1 MEITFEPIEGRST
14 QFYLLLGALAVLALA
29 GVFSTYLMYDQG
41 IYLSGMTNRVPW
53 GLQIVLAVFYIGLSA
68 GSLVISGL
76 YGVFGQL
83 EYKPFAR
90 LAAYLAMLLM
100 IAALLSILTDQG
112 RIDRVFVEPFLH
124 FNPLSMFSI
133 NPSLYIGYIVICVV
147 YLWVLFKEKAS
158 VTKVAAVTVVVWA
171 IGVHSGT
178 GAIFGFVPRELYQ
191 SALLPPSF
199 IAAALSSGTALM
211 ILIIVVLFRLA
222 TRPLDNR
229 LVLGLGRLLAVFI
242 VVVMYFVFVE
252 NAYRFYLMESRE
264 AARYF
269 LFGGF
274 HSVLFWGGLILIGSI
289 LPAAMLF
296 NPRTGSSVPWIM
308 FSSVVTVLGVFCE
321 RYVIVIPGLTH
332 PPDLFPGME
341 ITRSVLE
348 EGSVTYSVSVHE
360 VLQALGVLGV
370 IGLLFVLGLKWF
382 RLLPTEAKM
391 YGQPTVAKSPLT
403 EIPLTSPLPQ
413 SGRRGRG

>member
-1 MEITFEPIEGRST
+1 MGITFKTIEGRSV
-14 QFYLLLGALAVLALA
+14 QFRLLVVVLAALALG
-29 GVFSTYLMYDQG
+29 GVYSTYLMYDQG
-41 IYLSGMTNRVPW
+41 IYLSGMTNRIPW

-76 YGVFGQL
+76 YGVFGKS

-90 LAAYLAMLLM
+90 VAAYIAMLLM

-112 RIDRVFVEPFLH
+112 RIDRVFVEPFSH

-133 NPSLYIGYIVICVV
+133 NPSLYIGYILICIV
-147 YLWVLFKEKAS
+147 YLWAMFTEREKL
-158 VTKVAAVTVVVWA
+158 TKVAAVTVVVWA

-191 SALLPPSF
+191 SPLLPPSF

-211 ILIIVVLFRLA
+211 ILVLVTLFRLTQRA
-222 TRPLDNR
+222 LDSR
-229 LVLGLGRLLAVFI
+229 LVVWLGQLLAVFI
-242 VVVMYFVFVE
+242 VVVMYFVFIE
-252 NAYRFYLMESRE
+252 NAYRFYLPESRE

-269 LFGGF
+269 LFRGV
-274 HSVLFWGGLILIGSI
+274 HSALFWGGLVLLGSI
-289 LPAAMLF
+289 VPAMILF
-296 NPRTGSSVPWIM
+296 NRKTGSALPWIIL
-308 FSSVVTVLGVFCE
+308 SSILTVFGVFCE

-348 EGSVTYSVSVHE
+348 EGIVTYSISGYE
-360 VLQALGVLGV
+360 VLQALGVLGI
-370 IGLLFVLGLKWF
+370 IGLLFVAGLRLL
-382 RLLPTEAKM
+382 RLLPTEARIFERSEF
-391 YGQPTVAKSPLT
+391 AKSP
-403 EIPLTSPLPQ
+403 IPDGLIEA
-413 SGRRGRG
+413 